1 MRISRVRDVVL
12 AVSLLSMPFVAAA
25 ACCPSDGNGIALA
38 KSGMGESLPL
48 AVNLSQDPNWLVY
61 GFERDGISYYQVND
75 LAGQVR
81 VIVGKI
87 DDQFFTL
94 PAGKSPRAP
103 RCRRNAWSCRATPCA
118 ARCTGVPSSR
128 WWCTARAMT
137 PSGPSRFPPT
147 AVDVPAW
154 SSREQET
161 SAGGSGH
168 L

>member
-1 MRISRVRDVVL
+1 MRIFRVRDVVL
-12 AVSLLSMPFVAAA
+12 VVSLLSMPFVAAA

-48 AVNLSQDPNWLVY
+48 AVNLSQDPNWRVY

-94 PAGKSPRAP
+94 PAGKSPARTSLPSQHLVVPGNAVRREVYRRAEFALVVYGEG
-103 RCRRNAWSCRATPCA
+103 NDAIWS
-118 ARCTGVPSSR
+118 VE
-128 WWCTARAMT
+128 
-137 PSGPSRFPPT
+137 
-147 AVDVPAW
+147 VPAN
-154 SSREQET
+154 
-161 SAGGSGH
+161 GG
-168 L
+168 

>member
-1 MRISRVRDVVL
+1 MRIYRVRDVVL
-12 AVSLLSMPFVAAA
+12 VVSLLSMPFVAAA

-48 AVNLSQDPNWLVY
+48 AVNLSQDPEWLVY

-94 PAGKSPRAP
+94 PAGKSPAQTSLPSQRLVVPGNAVRREVYRRAEFALVVYGEG
-103 RCRRNAWSCRATPCA
+103 NDAIWS
-118 ARCTGVPSSR
+118 VE
-128 WWCTARAMT
+128 
-137 PSGPSRFPPT
+137 
-147 AVDVPAW
+147 VPA
-154 SSREQET
+154 
-161 SAGGSGH
+161 SGA
-168 L
+168 

>member
-12 AVSLLSMPFVAAA
+12 VVSLLSMPFVAAA

-94 PAGKSPRAP
+94 PAGKSPARTSLPSQRLVVPGNAVRREVYRRAEFALVVYGEG
-103 RCRRNAWSCRATPCA
+103 NDAIWS
-118 ARCTGVPSSR
+118 VE
-128 WWCTARAMT
+128 
-137 PSGPSRFPPT
+137 
-147 AVDVPAW
+147 VPAN
-154 SSREQET
+154 
-161 SAGGSGH
+161 GG
-168 L
+168 

>member
-1 MRISRVRDVVL
+1 M
-12 AVSLLSMPFVAAA
+12 SLLSMPFVAAA

-94 PAGKSPRAP
+94 PAGKSP
-103 RCRRNAWSCRATPCA
+103 
-118 ARCTGVPSSR
+118 ARTSLPSQRLVVPSNAVR
-128 WWCTARAMT
+128 REVYRRAEFALVVYGEGNDAIW
-137 PSGPSRFPPT
+137 S
-147 AVDVPAW
+147 VEVPAN
-154 SSREQET
+154 
-161 SAGGSGH
+161 GG
-168 L
+168 

>member
-1 MRISRVRDVVL
+1 MRISRVRGVVL
-12 AVSLLSMPFVAAA
+12 VVSLLSMPFVAAA

-94 PAGKSPRAP
+94 PAGKSPARTSLPSQRLFVPGNAVRREVYRRAEFALVVYGEG
-103 RCRRNAWSCRATPCA
+103 NDAIWS
-118 ARCTGVPSSR
+118 VE
-128 WWCTARAMT
+128 
-137 PSGPSRFPPT
+137 
-147 AVDVPAW
+147 VPAN
-154 SSREQET
+154 
-161 SAGGSGH
+161 GG
-168 L
+168 

>member
-12 AVSLLSMPFVAAA
+12 VVSLLSMPFVAAA

-94 PAGKSPRAP
+94 PAGKSPAGTSLPSQRLVVPGNAVRREVYRRAEFALAVYGQG
-103 RCRRNAWSCRATPCA
+103 NDTIWS
-118 ARCTGVPSSR
+118 VE
-128 WWCTARAMT
+128 
-137 PSGPSRFPPT
+137 
-147 AVDVPAW
+147 VPA
-154 SSREQET
+154 
-161 SAGGSGH
+161 SGA
-168 L
+168 